1 MSGYKVIPSREAND
15 LTKLSL
21 APGDERFD
29 LQEMRS
35 RGVTPLQIAVRHKWG
50 ILVFA
55 VLVTTVVG
63 LAVSKLPV
71 RYTAGASVMIDPRQP
86 RVSSGESLLPSQ
98 IVDLDLL
105 RTYMEALRSPSL
117 VLNVVQQLKLMTVPE
132 YCEERRG
139 WGDTLSS
146 LFVKPFGHARDRAGG
161 AASCN
166 TSVEAAAK
174 RLAPSLSFSNDGR
187 SYVIAISAV
196 AGTPELAA
204 SVANAYAN
212 AFIARRRQQ
221 QAVLTDQADVWLR
234 THLAQLRADV
244 LTADNAV
251 QQQRQGGQLTNLR
264 GQTLLG
270 QSLSEMNS
278 QLILATSELAQ
289 KRSTLRELE
298 DAAHSGAG
306 ADASAPVLASPIIQ
320 GLLERESTLA
330 AAQAEF
336 RTRLGS
342 ANTEL
347 VANSAQLARV
357 RLQLRT
363 EINKAVASV
372 RGEVEALEA
381 RCTSLQ
387 SDVQDLQLQVGK
399 QGIADIRLQDLE
411 RDLVSARSHY
421 DEAAL
426 RLEQIH
432 VEAAMQ
438 RADVQLVVEASPPD
452 FPSFPRVRMIV
463 TGTFLA
469 MLGVGAALACVLE
482 LLSRVFSTPEQVEEQ
497 TGVRV
502 LGLFPRLPS
511 ARNKPQDALAAD
523 PGSREAEA
531 MQAVFAG
538 LIGGR
543 HHDETRGGR
552 VLMVTSALPGE
563 GKTSFSVA
571 LGRAA
576 AGRGLA
582 VVVVDCDLRRSGM
595 RSHFPPASLEEV
607 LAADPDPVP
616 RIEPNPGFADLV
628 IDPVAGLHVLVTRA
642 RPDNPHAV
650 LASAGLPR
658 ALEQLREK
666 YDVVIIDTPPVLA
679 VPDVMSVA
687 PMADDVVMLVA
698 WRHSP
703 RTAVNAALK
712 ALRRG
717 HVQVNGIVLTKVD
730 LRRLARAD
738 TDSSYYAR
746 LYPSYHGL
754 TRG

>member
-1 MSGYKVIPSREAND
+1 MSGQKVIPSRQAGD
-15 LTKLSL
+15 LAKLPP
-21 APGDERFD
+21 AAGDERFD
-29 LQEMRS
+29 LPGMKG
-35 RGVTPLQIAVRHKWG
+35 GVTPLQIAVRHRWG

-55 VLVTTVVG
+55 VLVTALVG
-63 LAVSKLPV
+63 LAVRQLPV

-117 VLNVVQQLKLMTVPE
+117 VLNVVQQLKLTTVPE
-132 YCEERRG
+132 YCAPPRG
-139 WGDTLSS
+139 WGDRLSD
-146 LFVKPFGHARDRAGG
+146 LLVKPFTRAGGGVGG
-161 AASCN
+161 AASCR

-174 RLAPSLSFSNDGR
+174 RLTPSLSFSNDGR

-196 AGTPELAA
+196 AGGPDLAA
-204 SVANAYAN
+204 SIANAYAN

-234 THLAQLRADV
+234 THLARLRADV
-244 LTADNAV
+244 LTADNAA
-251 QQQRQGGQLTNLR
+251 QQQRQGGQLTSLR

-278 QLILATSELAQ
+278 QLIVASSELAQ
-289 KRSTLRELE
+289 KRSTLLELE
-298 DAAHSGAG
+298 EASRSGIG

-320 GLLERESTLA
+320 GLLEREGTLA

-336 RTRLGS
+336 QTRLGS
-342 ANTEL
+342 ANNEL
-347 VANSAQLARV
+347 IANAAQLARV
-357 RLQLRT
+357 RVQLRV

-372 RGEVEALEA
+372 RGEVDALEA

-387 SDVQDLQLQVGK
+387 GSVQDLQLQVGK

-411 RDLVSARSHY
+411 RDAASARSRY

-438 RADVQLVVEASPPD
+438 RADVQLVVEASAPE

-469 MLGVGAALACVLE
+469 MLGVGAVLAHGME
-482 LLSRVFSTPEQVEEQ
+482 LLSRVFKTPEQVEEQ

-502 LGLFPRLPS
+502 LGLFPRLLS
-511 ARNKPQDALAAD
+511 ARNKPQGALAAD
-523 PGSREAEA
+523 PNLREAEA
-531 MQAVFAG
+531 LQAVFAG

-543 HHDETRGGR
+543 HHDEAAGGR

-576 AGRGLA
+576 AARGLA
-582 VVVVDCDLRRSGM
+582 VVVVDCDLRCSSM
-595 RSHFPPASLEEV
+595 RSHFPPSRQQAMTAAPD
-607 LAADPDPVP
+607 LARLA
-616 RIEPNPGFADLV
+616 EPNAEFADLV
-628 IDPVAGLHVLVTRA
+628 IDPVGGLHVLVTRA
-642 RPDNPHAV
+642 PSDNPHAI

-658 ALEQLREK
+658 ALEQLRAT

-679 VPDVMSVA
+679 VPDVLAVA
-687 PMADDVVMLVA
+687 PMADDVVMLVR

-703 RTAVNAALK
+703 RAAVNAALR

-717 HVQVNGIVLTKVD
+717 HIQVNGIVLSKVD
-730 LRRLARAD
+730 LRRLARAN
-738 TDSSYYAR
+738 TDSSYYAK
-746 LYPSYHGL
+746 LYPSYHFL

>member
-1 MSGYKVIPSREAND
+1 MSGHKVIPSQHSGE
-15 LTKLSL
+15 LMPLS
-21 APGDERFD
+21 PGDERFD
-29 LQEMRS
+29 PPGARAG
-35 RGVTPLQIAVRHKWG
+35 GVTPLQAAMRHRWG

-55 VLVTTVVG
+55 VLVTALVG
-63 LAVSKLPV
+63 VAVRQLPV
-71 RYTAGASVMIDPRQP
+71 RFTAGASVMIDPRQP

-117 VLNVVQQLKLMTVPE
+117 MLNVVRQLRLTTVPD
-132 YCEERRG
+132 YCAAQRG
-139 WGDTLSS
+139 WNAILSD
-146 LFVKPFGHARDRAGG
+146 LVVRPFTRGRGRAGRST
-161 AASCN
+161 SCHM
-166 TSVEAAAK
+166 SVEAAAK

-187 SYVIAISAV
+187 SYVIAINAV
-196 AGTPELAA
+196 AGSPELAA
-204 SVANAYAN
+204 RIANAYAD

-221 QAVLTDQADVWLR
+221 QVLLTDQADIWLG

-244 LTADNAV
+244 QSADNAV
-251 QQQRQGGQLTNLR
+251 QEQRQGGQLTSLR

-278 QLILATSELAQ
+278 QLILATGELAQ
-289 KRSTLRELE
+289 KRSTLHELE
-298 DAAHSGAG
+298 DAARSGSG
-306 ADASAPVLASPIIQ
+306 ADASATVLASPIIQ

-330 AAQAEF
+330 AAQAELQI
-336 RTRLGS
+336 RLGA
-342 ANTEL
+342 ANTQL
-347 VANSAQLARV
+347 VASAAQLALV
-357 RLQLRT
+357 RLQLRL
-363 EINKAVASV
+363 EINKSVASV
-372 RGEVEALEA
+372 RGEVMALEA

-387 SDVQDLQLQVGK
+387 ASVQDLQLQIGK
-399 QGIADIRLQDLE
+399 QGLAEIRLQDLE
-411 RDLVSARSHY
+411 RDAASARSRY

-452 FPSFPRVRMIV
+452 YPSFPRLRMIV
-463 TGTFLA
+463 TGSFLA
-469 MLGVGAALACVLE
+469 MLGVGAAFAFGLE

-511 ARNKPQDALAAD
+511 KPRDMLAAAPD
-523 PGSREAEA
+523 SREAEA

-543 HHDETRGGR
+543 HHDEARGGR

-563 GKTSFSVA
+563 GKTSFSIA

-576 AGRGLA
+576 TARGLA

-595 RSHFPPASLEEV
+595 RSQFPL
-607 LAADPDPVP
+607 ADPRRVAVVAPEPAPVEAGP
-616 RIEPNPGFADLV
+616 SFADLM
-628 IDPVAGLHVLVTRA
+628 IDPVAGLHVMVARA
-642 RPDNPHAV
+642 RSDNPHAI

-658 ALEQLREK
+658 ALEQLRGT
-666 YDVVIIDTPPVLA
+666 YDVIIIDTPPVLA
-679 VPDVMSVA
+679 VPDVLSVA
-687 PMADDVVMLVA
+687 PMADDVVMLVG
-698 WRHSP
+698 WRRSP
-703 RTAVNAALK
+703 RAAVNAALK

-717 HVQVNGIVLTKVD
+717 HVQVSGIVLSKVD
-730 LRRLARAD
+730 LRRLARSN

-754 TRG
+754 SRG

>member
-1 MSGYKVIPSREAND
+1 MSEHKVVPSRRAND
-15 LTKLSL
+15 LAKLPL
-21 APGDERFD
+21 GTGDERFD
-29 LQEMRS
+29 QPEAKAG
-35 RGVTPLQIAVRHKWG
+35 GVTPLQVAMRRKWG
-50 ILVFA
+50 IVMFA
-55 VLVTTVVG
+55 VLVTALVG
-63 LAVSKLPV
+63 AAVRQLPV

-117 VLNVVQQLKLMTVPE
+117 VLNVVRQLKLTTVPD
-132 YCEERRG
+132 YCAAKQG
-139 WGDTLSS
+139 WGDMLSN
-146 LFVKPFGHARDRAGG
+146 LLVKPFAHARDGAGR
-161 AASCN
+161 AASCS

-196 AGTPELAA
+196 AGSPALAA
-204 SVANAYAN
+204 SIANSYAD

-221 QAVLTDQADVWLR
+221 QVLLTDQADVWLG
-234 THLAQLRADV
+234 THLARLRADV

-251 QQQRQGGQLTNLR
+251 QQQRQGGQLTSLR

-278 QLILATSELAQ
+278 QLIVASSELAQ
-289 KRSTLRELE
+289 KRSTLHELE
-298 DAAHSGAG
+298 DAARSGIG

-320 GLLERESTLA
+320 GLLERESALA

-347 VANSAQLARV
+347 VANEAQLARV

-372 RGEVEALEA
+372 RGEVAALES
-381 RCTSLQ
+381 RCASLQ
-387 SDVQDLQLQVGK
+387 NSVQDLQLQVGK
-399 QGIADIRLQDLE
+399 QGLAEIRLQDLE
-411 RDLVSARSHY
+411 RDAASARSRY

-469 MLGVGAALACVLE
+469 MLGVGAGLACGLE

-497 TGVRV
+497 TGVHV
-502 LGLFPRLPS
+502 LGLFPRLLS
-511 ARNKPQDALAAD
+511 ARRPHDALAAD
-523 PGSREAEA
+523 PDTREAEA
-531 MQAVFAG
+531 LQAVFAS

-543 HHDETRGGR
+543 HHDEARGGR

-576 AGRGLA
+576 AARGLA

-595 RSHFPPASLEEV
+595 RSHFPPGGQGAG
-607 LAADPDPVP
+607 LAADPDPTP
-616 RIEPNPGFADLV
+616 RLEPNPGFADLV

-642 RPDNPHAV
+642 RPDNPHAI

-658 ALEQLREK
+658 ALEQLRGK

-679 VPDVMSVA
+679 VPDVLSVA
-687 PMADDVVMLVA
+687 PMADDVVMLVG

-703 RTAVNAALK
+703 RAAVNAALK

-717 HVQVNGIVLTKVD
+717 HVQVNGIVLSKVD

-754 TRG
+754 SRG